1 MTLLSLLHYDIHT
14 GIADARKSA
23 IGIMQTA
30 LTPWLSGTND
40 NPLSYDSTYGG
51 IVTANSVE
59 NFASDFG
66 SGWYNDHHFHYGYI
80 IYAAAAIAKIDA
92 TYFADPAKKV
102 S

>member
-1 MTLLSLLHYDIHT
+1 M
-14 GIADARKSA
+14 
-23 IGIMQTA
+23 
-30 LTPWLSGTND
+30 SGTND

-102 S
+102 CLFVYLSNIRFFYSVGFLC